1 MSADLLKLEAY
12 TTQEVKRRRPHER
25 GLYPSRRDKNHTI
38 RAETRKNLWPIPS
51 KRAKTE
57 TKGAQASRNHGSLS
71 LETWKSQHDRNTD
84 DVTGIMPSEMSQHPG
99 EFFIWDKNVVLQ
111 LRWGTADETVHYQ
124 L

>member
-12 TTQEVKRRRPHER
+12 TTQEVKRSRPHER

-38 RAETRKNLWPIPS
+38 RAKTRQNLWRIPS

-57 TKGAQASRNHGSLS
+57 TKGAQTSQNHGSLS

-84 DVTGIMPSEMSQHPG
+84 DVTGIMPSEMSQHHQG
-99 EFFIWDKNVVLQ
+99 NFLF
-111 LRWGTADETVHYQ
+111 GTRM
-124 L
+124 